1 MEIYLSEIDQTRFGR
16 IVAKAKISE
25 PDDVGEL
32 IAKARDMGAELLI
45 VRLPTTDLKSAQS
58 LERRSAI
65 LTDTLVYFQKKKI
78 DKYNVQL
85 PDGYTACAAQS
96 TDAESVGCM
105 AAESFKGYFGH
116 YHADDRLNKSDCDDV
131 YTSWAKNS
139 CLKGTLA
146 DEVLLIKKHDEIAAF
161 ATVKKIGE
169 SSFEGVL
176 FGVGLKHQ
184 GKGLHLNLMQLS
196 QNWGF
201 DNNMRRMLTST
212 QITNVTVQKNWCRVG
227 MEPVNS
233 FYTFHI
239 WLNHDSI

>member
-1 MEIYLSEIDQTRFGR
+1 MI
-16 IVAKAKISE
+16 AKAKIDDS
-25 PDDVGEL
+25 DDVDEL
-32 IAKARDMGAELLI
+32 TVKANGMGAEMI
-45 VRLPTTDLKSAQS
+45 MVRLPTTAVKSVQA
-58 LERRSAI
+58 LERRGAI

-78 DKYNVQL
+78 NQYDTNL
-85 PDGYTACAAQS
+85 PNGYVACAAQS
-96 TDAESVGCM
+96 SDANEVSCL

-169 SSFEGVL
+169 NSFEGVL

-184 GKGLHLNLMQLS
+184 EKGLHLNLMQLS

-201 DNNMRRMLTST
+201 DNNMGRMLTST

-227 MEPVNS
+227 MEPLNS
-233 FYTFHI
+233 YYTFHL

>member
-1 MEIYLSEIDQTRFGR
+1 MEIYLSEIDQGRFGH
-16 IVAKAKISE
+16 VVVKAKMGKS
-25 PDDVGEL
+25 DDVGEL
-32 IAKARDMGAELLI
+32 IAKARDMRAELLI
-45 VRLPTTDLKSAQS
+45 VRLPTTDLKSAQE
-58 LERRSAI
+58 LERRGAI
-65 LTDTLVYFQKKKI
+65 LTDTLVYFQKKNI
-78 DKYNVQL
+78 DKCNIFL
-85 PDGYTACAAQS
+85 PEGYVASSAKS
-96 TDAESVGCM
+96 TDAESVGLM

-116 YHADDRLNKSDCDDV
+116 YHADARLDESDCDAV

-139 CLKGTLA
+139 CLKGALA
-146 DEVLLIKKHDEIAAF
+146 DKIILIKKHDEIAAF
-161 ATVKKIGE
+161 ATLKKIDE

-201 DNNMRRMLTST
+201 DNNIERMITST

-227 MEPVNS
+227 MGPMSS

-239 WLNHDSI
+239 WLNHDPI